1 MIIQT
6 VFLTSIAV
14 ILIFLCA
21 VIGNLFINLIARDK
35 ILTPKDIFF
44 STYWGIILIVSSVA
58 IYATNISTVFIV
70 IIIPTAFLSL
80 YHIPSI
86 KSISA
91 KSWYKNICITIPI
104 FLIFSLVS
112 QLLPYSWSIENDI
125 NFYSQVSQSL
135 INSGIENTFHY
146 FNEYIDDSVGN
157 NAYHYFELWF
167 NGIISLPLER
177 YFSNLLLLKHFTYPF
192 FITLIAIGLFSIIT
206 NLALSSQ
213 NLFSLLLIVS
223 LLFVN
228 LSSLINFENTA
239 WDILHSVFDRPNFI
253 FYFYGLIPATY
264 VFMQGENYSAFFG
277 YIVILPILSI
287 TTAPSIFLSAI
298 LFAFYL
304 RTNKLLMPKQFL
316 KIVGVISAV
325 AGSIV
330 CFYGITGSSVDSQ
343 LSQGASMSNLL
354 HTAIQLWKAII
365 QQIVILSFKS
375 LVLLIIPLG
384 IGVFLIKNN
393 YPNFIHLAVFAL
405 LTNFSGILVFQVLP
419 TTTNTY
425 QFAYMGYVTIFL
437 VLILSILLVSS
448 FFSIRQNI
456 LLLTTI
462 LTLAIIFNANNFRL
476 PEWSKS
482 IEDNFISLRGYESN
496 TIQEIKSEL
505 TYHKEKHPKK
515 IGFLIVKERT
525 ISPNHKHSLTYQYG
539 NEILIYMNNMHFLPL
554 TPPELLYQDSNQT
567 SKYERAKGFNDKLT
581 FYKHFDSTNS
591 TGYINQF
598 IKDENI
604 LFIITDSVLPYLDQK
619 LITIAS
625 DE

>member
-6 VFLTSIAV
+6 VFLTIIAFV
-14 ILIFLCA
+14 IVFLSA
-21 VIGNLFINLIARDK
+21 IIGNLFINIIARDK
-35 ILTPKDIFF
+35 IFAPKDTLF
-44 STYWGIILIVSSVA
+44 STYWGIMLMVSGA
-58 IYATNISTVFIV
+58 AMFATEISTVFIV
-70 IIIPTAFLSL
+70 IIIPTAFLTF

-86 KSISA
+86 KAVST
-91 KSWYKNICITIPI
+91 KSWLINISLTCPI
-104 FLIFSLVS
+104 FLLLSLVS

-146 FNEYIDDSVGN
+146 FNEYINDSAGN

-167 NGIISLPLER
+167 NGIISLPLEG

-192 FITLIAIGLFSIIT
+192 FITLIVIGLFSIIT

-228 LSSLINFENTA
+228 LSTLINFENTA

-277 YIVILPILSI
+277 YILILPILSI

-343 LSQGASMSNLL
+343 LSQGTSISNLFQ
-354 HTAIQLWKAII
+354 TAIQLWKAILH
-365 QQIVILSFKS
+365 QIVTLSLKS
-375 LVLLIIPLG
+375 LLLLIIPLG
-384 IGVFLIKNN
+384 LGIFLIKKNN
-393 YPNFIHLAVFAL
+393 SNFIHLAVFAL
-405 LTNFSGILVFQVLP
+405 LTSFSGILVFQVFP

-482 IEDNFISLRGYESN
+482 IEDNFMSLRGYKSN
-496 TIQEIKSEL
+496 TIQTLKSEL
-505 TYHKEKHPKK
+505 TNYEEKTPQN
-515 IGFLIVKERT
+515 IGFLINKEST
-525 ISPNHKHSLTYQYG
+525 VSPNHKHSLTYQYG
-539 NEILIYMNNMHFLPL
+539 NEILIYMNNLHFLPL
-554 TPPELLYQDSNQT
+554 TPPKLLYQDSKQI

-581 FYKHFDSTNS
+581 FYQHFDSSNS
-591 TGYINQF
+591 TGFINRF
-598 IKDENI
+598 IKENSI
-604 LFIITDSVLPYLDQK
+604 LFIISDSVVTYLDQK
-619 LITIAS
+619 LITISS